1 MLAIYL
7 NDHFGAATGGV
18 ELAKRTA
25 SAQRDTDIGPDLARL
40 AAEIDDDRATLLSI
54 MRRLGVGVQ
63 HYKVGAGWVMEKVG
77 RLKLNGSWVS
87 RSPLSSVV
95 ELEGLVMGVS
105 GKLELWRT
113 LRALAD
119 TEPRLDPIELD
130 GLVRRAEDQRKR
142 LEDLRLTTSV
152 EVLGRS

>member
-119 TEPRLDPIELD
+119 TEPRLDPVELD

>member
-119 TEPRLDPIELD
+119 PEPRLDPVELD

>member
-1 MLAIYL
+1 
-7 NDHFGAATGGV
+7 
-18 ELAKRTA
+18 
-25 SAQRDTDIGPDLARL
+25 
-40 AAEIDDDRATLLSI
+40 
-54 MRRLGVGVQ
+54 
-63 HYKVGAGWVMEKVG
+63 
-77 RLKLNGSWVS
+77 
-87 RSPLSSVV
+87 
-95 ELEGLVMGVS
+95 MGVS

-119 TEPRLDPIELD
+119 TEPRLDPVELD